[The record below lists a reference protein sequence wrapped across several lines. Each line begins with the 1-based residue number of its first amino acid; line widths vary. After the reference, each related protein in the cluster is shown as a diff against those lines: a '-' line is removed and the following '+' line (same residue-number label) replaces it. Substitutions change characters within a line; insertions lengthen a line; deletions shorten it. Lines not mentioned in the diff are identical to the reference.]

1 MQLLTQKEVAALLK
15 VSIKTVTRLRQNGK
29 LPTVRI
35 SNNAIR
41 IPEIAVTLYIEGAK
55 CRNHQDY
62 KSGMNTGM
70 SPTQKTAEVNEIA
83 FGRRI
88 YRSQKS
94 GFRAG

>member
-1 MQLLTQKEVAALLK
+1 VQLLTQKEVAALLK
-15 VSIKTVTRLRQNGK
+15 VSIKTVSRLRQTGN

-62 KSGMNTGM
+62 KSGMTTGM
-70 SPTQKTAEVNEIA
+70 SRTQKTDAAQEIA
-83 FGRRI
+83 FGRQI
-88 YRSQKS
+88 YR
-94 GFRAG
+94 